1 MATSTG
7 PIYSGGYPFFK
18 GGIRT
23 KLRVIPSGA
32 AAVQINRSH
41 SNAIF
46 LFDAAT
52 AIVYTL
58 PTAIPGLM
66 FTFMTTVT
74 VTGTS
79 HKVITKNAS
88 ELLIGQVSGV
98 NTAST
103 DAMLTF
109 SSVAASSN
117 IAVTQGSAST
127 NATGGLI
134 GSVVTFVCLTA
145 TQWMVQGQ
153 VQAGNTF
160 TTPFASS

>member
-23 KLRVIPSGA
+23 KFRVIPSGA
-32 AAVQINRSH
+32 AAVQIVRSQ
-41 SNAIF
+41 SNCIF
-46 LFDAAT
+46 LFDSANT
-52 AIVYTL
+52 ITYTL
-58 PTAIPGLM
+58 PTAVPGL
-66 FTFMTTVT
+66 FYQFMTTVT
-74 VTGTS
+74 VVTTV

-98 NTAST
+98 NTASS
-103 DAMLTF
+103 DAQVTF

-117 IAVTQGSAST
+117 IAVTQSSAST
-127 NATGGLI
+127 NATGGMI
-134 GSVVTFVCLTA
+134 GSVVCFTCLTA
-145 TQWMVQGQ
+145 TQWMVDGW